1 MWLGRVGWGVWVVVL
16 RSFLQWTTWPW
27 WGEEFLCPELTGQIE
42 TGIKEHPPQAHLVPS
57 LSLCDLTESDRIP
70 LAPDAK
76 AGQTL
81 ITVSP

>member
-1 MWLGRVGWGVWVVVL
+1 MVVL

-27 WGEEFLCPELTGQIE
+27 GGGGEAFLCSELTGRRE
-42 TGIKEHPPQAHLVPS
+42 TGIKEHPRQAHILPS

-70 LAPDAK
+70 LAQDAK